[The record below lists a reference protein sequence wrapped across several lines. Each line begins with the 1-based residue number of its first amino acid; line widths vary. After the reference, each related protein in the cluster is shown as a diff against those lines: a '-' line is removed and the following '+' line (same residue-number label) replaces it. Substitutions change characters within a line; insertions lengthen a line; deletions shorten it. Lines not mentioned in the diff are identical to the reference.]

1 MTRSSFSTGFAGAEG
16 RFPLCHLVHS
26 NPQLAADR
34 RGDEPVRSAFCNSL
48 TLLRKGGFPWR
59 RATAR
64 PAYRMQRN
72 WRAFRGTIPR
82 LAQARCHPGTL
93 CAVCVLY
100 RRPGVDASFE
110 SRSLWRILPGRLLG
124 FGLIVTAASSNTL
137 IQTLVPDH
145 LRGRVMALYTMAFL
159 GMAPLGSLI
168 SGRIAEHVGVPPTL
182 FGAGLLAITCI
193 VWLRGG
199 LADIA
204 EHVEQARAAPLP
216 QTSAPTA

>member
-1 MTRSSFSTGFAGAEG
+1 
-16 RFPLCHLVHS
+16 
-26 NPQLAADR
+26 
-34 RGDEPVRSAFCNSL
+34 
-48 TLLRKGGFPWR
+48 
-59 RATAR
+59 
-64 PAYRMQRN
+64 
-72 WRAFRGTIPR
+72 
-82 LAQARCHPGTL
+82 
-93 CAVCVLY
+93 
-100 RRPGVDASFE
+100 
-110 SRSLWRILPGRLLG
+110 
-124 FGLIVTAASSNTL
+124 
-137 IQTLVPDH
+137 
-145 LRGRVMALYTMAFL
+145 MALYTMAFL